1 LLSATR
7 NFASHRVQMTIMVP
21 RPGAQD
27 YTRNP
32 LDTKG
37 RGQNNPAIART
48 YLRGQD
54 EMSDERIERTET
66 TTATPETSAG
76 EREPKVIKRYTNRKL
91 YDTEESRYVTL
102 DEIAR
107 MIKAG
112 GEVKIIDNRTKEDLT
127 SVTLA
132 QIIFEEEKK
141 TSKMSLE
148 TLRDLI
154 RHGGEVAQRLVE
166 GTQAELRGRV
176 EAVRAAAE
184 QRVQSLITRGQDTR
198 ERALE
203 LVQASQEAMVAVQR
217 RVDERV
223 RAAME
228 GMSNLSEV
236 RRQLEEIA
244 RRIGELESRLD
255 EIAKKGP

>member
-1 LLSATR
+1 MNEDPTSESEPSA
-7 NFASHRVQMTIMVP
+7 
-21 RPGAQD
+21 
-27 YTRNP
+27 
-32 LDTKG
+32 
-37 RGQNNPAIART
+37 
-48 YLRGQD
+48 
-54 EMSDERIERTET
+54 
-66 TTATPETSAG
+66 AG
-76 EREPKVIKRYTNRKL
+76 REPKVIKRYTNRKL
-91 YDTEESRYVTL
+91 YDTVESRYVTL
-102 DEIAR
+102 DEIAE

-112 GEVKIIDNRTKEDLT
+112 AEVKIVDNRTKDDLT

-148 TLRDLI
+148 TLRDMI

-184 QRVQSLITRGQDTR
+184 QRVQSILTSGQRTSD
-198 ERALE
+198 RAKE
-203 LVQASQEAMVAVQR
+203 LVQASQEAVTALQK

-223 RAAME
+223 RSAVE

-236 RRQLEEIA
+236 RRSLDDITRRIEGLEKRLEE
-244 RRIGELESRLD
+244 L
-255 EIAKKGP
+255 AKK